1 MAILSSKPEHPYQ
14 AILRV
19 VHKVGD
25 LEEGEYSPHA
35 LVPIKL
41 LHPEVATS
49 TQEEHLYV
57 YKAVIEHED
66 RRNKK
71 QMPRHKHLFEIY
83 GRVRGINVKFAGD
96 FYVPEET
103 LTNTS
108 FSLKQS
114 VQDTSTH
121 VELQHVIN
129 MDTGTVSFL
138 VDQWFTVKIIQLLC
152 TLIRLPP
159 IEMEA
164 FKSVWDL

>member
-57 YKAVIEHED
+57 YKAVIGVT
-66 RRNKK
+66 KSK
-71 QMPRHKHLFEIY
+71 CL
-83 GRVRGINVKFAGD
+83 
-96 FYVPEET
+96 
-103 LTNTS
+103 
-108 FSLKQS
+108 
-114 VQDTSTH
+114 DTSIC
-121 VELQHVIN
+121 LK
-129 MDTGTVSFL
+129 
-138 VDQWFTVKIIQLLC
+138 FTDAL
-152 TLIRLPP
+152 
-159 IEMEA
+159 EE
-164 FKSVWDL
+164 